1 VTEVVG
7 VFVRFIVRLTR
18 SKSLSNTFNAANLL
32 EENYKTQTN
41 LGEENNN
48 LSYFDRKKA
57 SYLLNN
63 TAVKWEFNKSATT
76 FISYSAPTDDA
87 MKQNLD
93 NELIAL
99 HIKMKV
105 A

>member
-1 VTEVVG
+1 V
-7 VFVRFIVRLTR
+7 
-18 SKSLSNTFNAANLL
+18 
-32 EENYKTQTN
+32 
-41 LGEENNN
+41 
-48 LSYFDRKKA
+48 

-76 FISYSAPTDDA
+76 FISYSATVTPTDDA

-93 NELIAL
+93 NELDAL

-105 A
+105 MA